1 MATQFVEQSTLR
13 LTTFSRYHV
22 MDSTLRPKATAKRMK
37 SKLHS
42 ASTLYTSSKPSRKS
56 APFAKTPTKKP
67 ARFSPK
73 SSPRLSIYPE
83 YDFDGSDVP
92 VAPAWYQLQNPYL
105 NRRSLDWAELRQ
117 MDRYAYIL
125 QKGAPVHGNTLPQDW
140 THDLVNK
147 VLFGEGVITL
157 DEFTTWEGTE
167 FLKTRYESVRLG
179 LQNFFDSKPEPC
191 SKNDWT
197 LSKTEG
203 FDVYDMDRGS
213 KYWKHRKY
221 SVVEGT
227 KTISSSNILGFANG
241 TAKYMTVS
249 NNQEAT
255 DIISEEQDREEA
267 KAPTSMQHAKNE
279 RTNSIK
285 FSLKRPP
292 ASKVDTEETMF
303 VDREDNGDLSL
314 IIETEDTLVANMR
327 GEHVHSSIMSDAA
340 LEKLLFPVEQYLG
353 ENSIQEVTAEMVSSD
368 PGSSESAGLVP
379 ARPDKTVGD
388 VSSSIASEAK
398 AMNLDTSSN
407 RRLAEPISLGKEE
420 MAPRANVGARDGS
433 GEPQT
438 PKVEVKTRKRKS
450 KVDVTVAVYE
460 DLPGRTPLVKKMISM
475 NPASPGTD
483 IPKENLEDDGS
494 VGNSSQVEIGTPRT
508 RRYEEAIRTPS
519 TRRVHHLGSVTI
531 ATPPHHSLSG
541 GFLGSSSSDSSSTIR

>member
-1 MATQFVEQSTLR
+1 
-13 LTTFSRYHV
+13 
-22 MDSTLRPKATAKRMK
+22 MDSTLRPKAAAKRMK

-42 ASTLYTSSKPSRKS
+42 ASTLCTSSKPSSKS
-56 APFAKTPTKKP
+56 ATFAKTPTKKP

-92 VAPAWYQLQNPYL
+92 VAPAWSQLQNPYL
-105 NRRSLDWAELRQ
+105 NRRSLDWAEIRQ
-117 MDRYAYIL
+117 MDRYAYLL
-125 QKGAPVHGNTLPQDW
+125 QKGAPLHGNTLPQDW
-140 THDLVNK
+140 THDFVNK
-147 VLFGEGVITL
+147 VLFVEGVITL
-157 DEFTTWEGTE
+157 DEFTSREGTE
-167 FLKTRYESVRLG
+167 LLKTRYESVRLG

-203 FDVYDMDRGS
+203 FDVYNMDRGS

-227 KTISSSNILGFANG
+227 KTISSSNILGFAAG
-241 TAKYMTVS
+241 TAKHMTVS

-255 DIISEEQDREEA
+255 DIISEEQDRNEA

-303 VDREDNGDLSL
+303 VDREDNGDLGL

-327 GEHVHSSIMSDAA
+327 GEHVPSSIMSDAA
-340 LEKLLFPVEQYLG
+340 LEKLLFPVEQYLR
-353 ENSIQEVTAEMVSSD
+353 EDSILEFTAEMVSSH

-379 ARPDKTVGD
+379 ARPDKTVVD
-388 VSSSIASEAK
+388 ISSSIASEAK

-420 MAPRANVGARDGS
+420 MAPRANIGPRDGS

-508 RRYEEAIRTPS
+508 RRYQETIRTPS
-519 TRRVHHLGSVTI
+519 TRRVHRLGSATT
-531 ATPPHHSLSG
+531 ATPPHHSLFG
-541 GFLGSSSSDSSSTIR
+541 GSLSSSSSANSSTIR